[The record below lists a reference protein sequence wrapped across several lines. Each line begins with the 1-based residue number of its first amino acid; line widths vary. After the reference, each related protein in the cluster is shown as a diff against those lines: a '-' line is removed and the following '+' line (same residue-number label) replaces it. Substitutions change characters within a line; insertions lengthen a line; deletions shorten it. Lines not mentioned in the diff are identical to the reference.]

1 MSLITPTTKEISD
14 NIIASLEAAF
24 SQTIPLLS
32 KAFFRVLSKTLG
44 AVFILLYKYGGFIFL
59 QMFVQS
65 ASAID
70 TTILGVTV
78 NPLTF
83 WGRLIGVG
91 EPVAATSAELT
102 IDITVETQVGSLPSG
117 TQLVS
122 ALNGVT
128 YLTVGAVALSA
139 ATVPATILAASD
151 QSGGGGAGAI
161 GNLEIGATV
170 SFANPL
176 ANVARDAVVT
186 AQTVTGAD
194 AESTDAYRQRIIDRF
209 QRRPQG
215 GAYSDYEIWG
225 EEVAGI
231 LNVYPYTSDCPG
243 QVDCY
248 CEATVASSGS
258 ADGIPTTAQL
268 EAVLASIEYDDNGLA
283 SRRPAGALANTFPI
297 TRTGFDVTVSGI
309 SGVDDIAQVESDVED
324 AIEEFFYNR
333 EPYIVGLAVPPRRDR
348 ITQTAVGGV
357 VDDVVTAAGG
367 IFTGVVIE
375 LSSVVTPVY
384 TLGIGEKA
392 KTTVTFI

>member
-1 MSLITPTTKEISD
+1 MSLNTPTTKEIAD
-14 NIIASLEAAF
+14 NIISALDAAF
-24 SQTIPLLS
+24 GQTIPTLT

-70 TTILGVTV
+70 TTVLGVTV

-83 WGRLIGVG
+83 WGRLIGIG
-91 EPVAATSAELT
+91 DPVAATNAELT
-102 IDITVETQVGSLPSG
+102 IDITVETTGGTLLSG

-128 YLTVGAVALSA
+128 YLTVGAVSLSA
-139 ATVPATILAASD
+139 ATVSATIIAASD
-151 QSGGGGAGAI
+151 QNGGGGAGAI
-161 GNLEIGATV
+161 GNLEVSSVV

-176 ANVARDAVVT
+176 PDVARDAVVT

-194 AESTDAYRQRIIDRF
+194 AEDIEVYRQRIVDRF
-209 QRRPQG
+209 QQRPQG
-215 GAYSDYEIWG
+215 GALSDYKTWG

-258 ADGIPTTAQL
+258 ADGIPTTTQL
-268 EAVLASIEYDDNGLA
+268 EDVLDSITYDDNGLA
-283 SRRPAGALANTFPI
+283 SRRPAGSLPNTFPI
-297 TRTGFDVTVSGI
+297 TRTGFDVEVLGI
-309 SGVDDIAQVESDVED
+309 EGVDNIAQVESDVED

-357 VDDVVTAAGG
+357 VDDVVSAAGG
-367 IFTGVVIE
+367 IFTGVIIE
-375 LSSVVTPVY
+375 LSTVVTPVY

-392 KTTVTFI
+392 KATVAFI